1 MKLLLDT
8 HVFLWCLDKSTFL
21 KPAWREVIVD
31 PNNLVFVSVVTPW
44 EMSIKERKK
53 LNGFHFKRPLEAY
66 FEYLEFGI
74 LDVRFDHIRELHSL
88 PLHHK
93 DPFDRMLIAQAR
105 VEECTLITIDKKLR
119 MYDVSIL

>member
-31 PNNLVFVSVVTPW
+31 PNNMVFVSVVTAW
-44 EMSIKERKK
+44 EMSIKERKR
-53 LNGFHFKRPLEAY
+53 NGFHFKRRLEAY
-66 FEYLEFGI
+66 FEYLEFGM
-74 LDVRFDHIRELHSL
+74 LDIRLEHIRELHSL

-93 DPFDRMLIAQAR
+93 DPFDRMLVAQAR
-105 VEECTLITIDKKLR
+105 VEECTLVTIDKKLR
-119 MYDVSIL
+119 AYHVPIL